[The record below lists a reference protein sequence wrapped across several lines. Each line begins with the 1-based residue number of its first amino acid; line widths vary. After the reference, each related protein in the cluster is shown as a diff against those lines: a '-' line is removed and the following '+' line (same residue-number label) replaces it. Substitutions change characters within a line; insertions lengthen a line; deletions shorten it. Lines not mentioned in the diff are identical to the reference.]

1 MILRVLCFE
10 KATMRQPNV
19 KDEWVMRIERDV
31 RDATAH
37 HSRTDGPR
45 L

>member
-10 KATMRQPNV
+10 NATMRQPNV

-31 RDATAH
+31 
-37 HSRTDGPR
+37 
-45 L
+45 